1 MHGLIIASYV
11 LKTQQQLANRNFDYA
26 EVNENAHK
34 TARRALV
41 SLAVSFASLSAFVFA
56 LDVLK

>member
-1 MHGLIIASYV
+1 MNGLIIASYV
-11 LKTQQQLANRNFDYA
+11 LKTQQQLADRNFDYA
-26 EVNENAHK
+26 VNENAHT